1 MPVQRLKVALL
12 PLDKLCSGNVT
23 NSGEIIATAE
33 SLSHQATGRI
43 ICKEDSEMKSAIKFK
58 YET

>member
-12 PLDKLCSGNVT
+12 PLDELCSGNVN

-33 SLSHQATGRI
+33 SHMKQPEGSFA
-43 ICKEDSEMKSAIKFK
+43 KEDSEMKRALKFK
-58 YET
+58 YIT